1 MQVHHHP
8 SVFNVLPLQS
18 LTMKTSHYKTPRTLA
33 ECEFVVG
40 YPIIE
45 QEKQADLKFVAVI
58 CLMFCLLLAW
68 AFK

>member
-1 MQVHHHP
+1 
-8 SVFNVLPLQS
+8 
-18 LTMKTSHYKTPRTLA
+18 MKTSHYKTPRTLA

-45 QEKQADLKFVAVI
+45 QDRPINPALVAVLCI
-58 CLMFCLLLAW
+58 AAFLLMSW

>member
-1 MQVHHHP
+1 
-8 SVFNVLPLQS
+8 
-18 LTMKTSHYKTPRTLA
+18 MKTSHYKTPRTLA

-45 QEKQADLKFVAVI
+45 QEKQTDLKFVAVI